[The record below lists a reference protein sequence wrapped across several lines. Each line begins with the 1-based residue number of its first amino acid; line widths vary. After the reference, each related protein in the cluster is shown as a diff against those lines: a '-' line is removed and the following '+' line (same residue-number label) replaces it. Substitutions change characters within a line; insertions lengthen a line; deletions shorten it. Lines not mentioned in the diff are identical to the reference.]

1 MSLEIH
7 LPQIVGSRM
16 LEPLNVRLP
25 RAIAFIELTM
35 TTQNLR
41 DCTRRRNLDDL
52 QIKQPPTQLSTTPRR
67 MLTTQ
72 RQHSLFYLISR
83 PPRWFPSLP
92 SKPRSEM
99 ATLSDHGNIHFV
111 GNNHFIHQLGP

>member
-72 RQHSLFYLISR
+72 RQHSLF
-83 PPRWFPSLP
+83 
-92 SKPRSEM
+92 
-99 ATLSDHGNIHFV
+99 
-111 GNNHFIHQLGP
+111 